1 MEVTH
6 VALDLSAELCVLDAL
21 DILLQGE
28 EWGFAF
34 KSCAKN
40 DLDFVSQLLH
50 VGERVGEKYDKEQD

>member
-34 KSCAKN
+34 KSSSKN
-40 DLDFVSQLLH
+40 DLDFVS
-50 VGERVGEKYDKEQD
+50 